1 MAGQV
6 MARSIEAFV
15 VTPARM
21 APKELPGASAPGG
34 SLRHV
39 RAAQLRARATKQAII
54 QMLLGTVFLIG
65 ALSYARAPDKHA
77 QANLAWMAGLLVLST
92 LDAALGLRAL
102 VRLRLRR
109 RFAWVW
115 MAATAAWALL
125 SVVVVAVLLRG

>member
-1 MAGQV
+1 MPSQESASMPRAGT
-6 MARSIEAFV
+6 R
-15 VTPARM
+15 
-21 APKELPGASAPGG
+21 

-39 RAAQLRARATKQAII
+39 RAAQLRARATRQAII

-65 ALSYARAPDKHA
+65 ALSYARAPDRHA
-77 QANLAWMAGLLVLST
+77 QASLAWMSGLLVLST

-109 RFAWVW
+109 KFAWLW

-125 SVVVVAVLLRG
+125 A

>member
-1 MAGQV
+1 MPSQ
-6 MARSIEAFV
+6 RS
-15 VTPARM
+15 
-21 APKELPGASAPGG
+21 ASVPSETGR

-39 RAAQLRARATKQAII
+39 RAAQLRARATRQAII
-54 QMLLGTVFLIG
+54 QMLLGTVFLVG
-65 ALSYARAPDKHA
+65 ALSYARAPDRHV
-77 QANLAWMAGLLVLST
+77 QVNLAWMAGLLVLST

-109 RFAWVW
+109 KFAWVW